1 MSAGNVGIA
10 GNGQA
15 EDTTGVVIVTPA
27 LADANN
33 GNWQTARRW
42 QRFLEGR
49 WPVRLVRAWPDA
61 DASMRDRVL
70 VALHARRSAASI
82 AAWHERRG
90 SQGLAVVLTGTDL
103 YDDLGPGHPPDREA
117 RRSIDLAQA
126 LVVLQELG
134 IAALPPEHRAKA
146 RTIFQSTTAR
156 RPLDKTP
163 RHLRALMVGHLRAV
177 KDPQTLFAA
186 ARLLGD
192 AEGILVDH
200 AGDAL
205 EPALGDAARAT
216 MAACPHYRWLGGL
229 PHATTRRR
237 IQAAHVLVHASRA
250 EGGAHVVMEAA
261 RSGTPV
267 IASRIAGNVGML
279 GRGYEGYF
287 ECGDAAGLAALLR
300 RCRAEQG
307 RPDGLLAQLAAQ
319 CAERAPLFAPEAER
333 AALQALVADL
343 LDPAA
348 SATSAK
354 AKHP

>member
-1 MSAGNVGIA
+1 MTGR
-10 GNGQA
+10 
-15 EDTTGVVIVTPA
+15 EGVVIVTPA

-49 WPVRLVRAWPDA
+49 WPVRIVRHWPDGAAAVGA
-61 DASMRDRVL
+61 DRDAVML
-70 VALHARRSAASI
+70 ALHARRSADSV
-82 AAWHERRG
+82 AAWHARHGARG
-90 SQGLAVVLTGTDL
+90 LCVVLTGTDL
-103 YDDLGPGHPPDREA
+103 YDDLGPGHPPDRDA
-117 RRSIDLAQA
+117 RRSIDCAAA

-146 RTIFQSTTAR
+146 RVIFQSTGAR
-156 RPLDKTP
+156 RPRDKTA

-186 ARLLGD
+186 ARLLSAD
-192 AEGILVDH
+192 EGILVDH

-205 EPALGDAARAT
+205 EPGLADAARAT

-229 PHATTRRR
+229 PHEATRRR

-267 IASRIAGNVGML
+267 IASRIDGNVGML
-279 GRGYEGYF
+279 GPDYDGYF
-287 ECGDAAGLAALLR
+287 DCGDAAGLVALLR
-300 RCRAEQG
+300 RCRAEQAQ
-307 RPDGLLAQLAAQ
+307 PAGLLARLSMQ
-319 CAERAPLFAPEAER
+319 CARRAPLFAPEAER
-333 AALQALVADL
+333 AALLALVEHLQGRPVACTPSAGGHAAAGE
-343 LDPAA
+343 PAPRA
-348 SATSAK
+348 
-354 AKHP
+354 